1 MPSAFL
7 RSASRSAGMKSR
19 LQGSTETIASAM
31 TLMEISRRHAGS
43 RQPSWGR
50 MNMKETSAV
59 VLRAARPQTTAFS
72 FGMSNHSKRGLEKTR
87 PLHFS
92 AIISRS
98 SDLITQKMNRPK
110 AGSRESAGASAVQ
123 LVPDLRSTTIR
134 QGVRQA
140 GAGSNS
146 PQARACRA
154 EVPAHERRRRSPLRE
169 PVRRN
174 TERRTLDLRS
184 KTSARKSE
192 FPLHVSD
199 CSTLA
204 EKARPPR
211 LMRSFMFRPQ
221 LTEIKRPPAG
231 GL

>member
-1 MPSAFL
+1 MNPFL
-7 RSASRSAGMKSR
+7 LECPTILREALKKRAPALFRYNFKKQR
-19 LQGSTETIASAM
+19 LD
-31 TLMEISRRHAGS
+31 HA
-43 RQPSWGR
+43 
-50 MNMKETSAV
+50 K
-59 VLRAARPQTTAFS
+59 
-72 FGMSNHSKRGLEKTR
+72 
-87 PLHFS
+87 
-92 AIISRS
+92 
-98 SDLITQKMNRPK
+98 KMNRPK

-184 KTSARKSE
+184 KTSARKSK

-211 LMRSFMFRPQ
+211 LMRSFIFRPQ